1 MNASHIKVD
10 NPDLDLLARKKFL
23 TESWKSY
30 PNYVKTNG
38 SVVGR
43 ITAFTKGGFYIYGES
58 HLFPLF
64 GKDLSPWAKILTLG
78 DIVAFE
84 KSEQY
89 FKNFTLLT
97 AQVCDDQ
104 KAIAD
109 FQSLAKKRKH
119 HLKWTQFLSDV
130 QNFFLLKDF
139 IQAQTP
145 SLVDCPGT
153 EPSLDPF
160 FTEINWGS
168 QKMFKTLPTSPEL
181 HLKKLLA
188 AGYENIFELKNCFR
202 NNEITEI
209 HQPEFMMLEWYRS
222 YSSLGDIEVDAVEL
236 ISRLDTQK
244 KFTAPERLSV
254 SQLFEKYA
262 DFKLRPDSD
271 FEDLRLLCQRHEISV
286 SADDSW
292 NDLFHRVWVE
302 KIDPSL
308 KNHSFLI
315 VNQFPPLQAALAKIN
330 SYGWADR
337 FEIYLNGVE
346 IANAFL
352 ELNDPA
358 IQRERFEKDLAEKS
372 RLGKKSISL
381 DAQFINALEYGMP
394 PSAGIA
400 LGLDRLFMVTSGFKS
415 ITEFKLFPISASAM
429 RP

>member
-1 MNASHIKVD
+1 MNSSHIKVD

-30 PNYVKTNG
+30 PNYVKTNN

-64 GKDLSPWAKILTLG
+64 GKELSPWAKILTLG

-84 KSEQY
+84 KTEQY

-97 AQVCDDQ
+97 PQVSEDIN
-104 KAIAD
+104 AALY
-109 FQSLAKKRKH
+109 FQELTKKRKQ
-119 HLKWTQFLSDV
+119 HLKWTQFLNDV

-160 FTEINWGS
+160 FTDFNLGS
-168 QKMFKTLPTSPEL
+168 KKLSKTLPTSPEL

-202 NNEITEI
+202 NNEITDL

-222 YSSLGDIEVDAVEL
+222 YASLGDIEVDAVEL
-236 ISRLDTQK
+236 ITRMDTQK
-244 KFTAPERLSV
+244 KFTAPERFSV
-254 SQLFEKYA
+254 RQLFEKYA
-262 DFKLRPDSD
+262 KFKLRPDTD
-271 FEDLRLLCQRHEISV
+271 FEDLRLICQRDGISV

-292 NDLFHRVWVE
+292 SDLFHRIWVQRV
-302 KIDPSL
+302 DPNL
-308 KNHSFLI
+308 KNHPFLI
-315 VNQFPPLQAALAKIN
+315 VNQYPPTQAALAKIN
-330 SYGWADR
+330 VYGWADR

-346 IANAFL
+346 VANAFL
-352 ELNDPA
+352 ELNDPV

-372 RLGKKSISL
+372 RLGKKPISL
-381 DAQFINALEYGMP
+381 DAQFMKALEYGMP

-400 LGLDRLFMVTSGFKS
+400 LGLDRLFMVINGYKS
-415 ITEFKLFPISASAM
+415 ITDFRLFYIKVL
-429 RP
+429 